1 MSVLVTGVAGFI
13 GMHVARKLLDCGEQ
27 VIGVDSLSNYYDV
40 RLKQA
45 RLDILKT
52 NKRFIFHHLDISDSL
67 GFLNLWKQSDAQAII
82 HLAAQAGVRHSI
94 ENPRAYIDSNV
105 VGFFNIL
112 EACRLKPVKH
122 LVYASSSSVYGNSTQ
137 LPFSEHDSVNHPISL
152 YAATKKSN
160 ELMAHAY
167 SHLFHIPTTG
177 LRFFT
182 VYGPWGRP
190 DMSPILFADAIVEG
204 RPINVFNHGKMQRDF
219 TFIDDVTES
228 VLRVLDKPATPEA
241 DSMVLNSNPAS
252 STAPYRIFNI
262 GNHSPISLLS
272 FIEKLENILGQKAI
286 KNFLPMQ
293 PGDLVETA
301 ANVRALTEWI
311 GFEPS
316 TSIEYGLERF
326 VDWYGDYRLMNLR

>member
-1 MSVLVTGVAGFI
+1 
-13 GMHVARKLLDCGEQ
+13 MHVARKLLERGEQ

-45 RLDILKT
+45 RLDILK
-52 NKRFIFHHLDISDSL
+52 NDERFTFHQLDISDSI
-67 GFLNLWKQSDAQAII
+67 GFTNLWKNCDADAII
-82 HLAAQAGVRHSI
+82 HLAAQAGVRYSI

-112 EACRLKPVKH
+112 EACRSKPVKH

-137 LPFSEHDSVNHPISL
+137 LPFSEHDSVDHPISL

-167 SHLFHIPTTG
+167 SHLFQIPTTG

-204 RPINVFNHGKMQRDF
+204 QPINVFNHGKMQRDF
-219 TFIDDVTES
+219 TFIDDVVES
-228 VLRVLDKPATPEA
+228 VLRVLDKPATPEV
-241 DSMVLNSNPAS
+241 DSMVLKSNSAS

-262 GNHSPISLLS
+262 GNHSPISLMS
-272 FIEKLENILGQKAI
+272 FIEKLENHLGQKAI

-293 PGDLVETA
+293 PGDLAETA
-301 ANVRALTEWI
+301 ANVGALSEWV

-316 TSIEYGLERF
+316 TSIDHGLERF
-326 VDWYGDYRLMNLR
+326 VDWYGDYRSMNLR